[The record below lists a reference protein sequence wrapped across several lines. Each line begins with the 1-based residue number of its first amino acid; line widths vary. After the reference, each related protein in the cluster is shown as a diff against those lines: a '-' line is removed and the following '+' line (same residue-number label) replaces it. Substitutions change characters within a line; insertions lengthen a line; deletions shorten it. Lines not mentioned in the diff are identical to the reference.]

1 MTAIV
6 VADHSAL
13 LALPAFAPALL
24 IAGIIVFMVIRDRR
38 KPDDPSD
45 NLGDADTAND
55 ASTPDGTA

>member
-1 MTAIV
+1 MTVTV

-38 KPDDPSD
+38 KPDDP
-45 NLGDADTAND
+45 AD
-55 ASTPDGTA
+55 PDSPTDPESAGTDSGGAA